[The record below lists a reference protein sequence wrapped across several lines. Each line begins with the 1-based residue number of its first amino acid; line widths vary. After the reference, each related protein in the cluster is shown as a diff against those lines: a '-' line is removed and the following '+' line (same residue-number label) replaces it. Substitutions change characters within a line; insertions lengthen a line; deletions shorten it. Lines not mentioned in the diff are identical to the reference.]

1 MADVRSCIEATGWVP
16 ATPPADVRE
25 ESLNV
30 MDDLDRHVD
39 EYRGRYI
46 ALLQQFCRQPSI
58 SAQGIGMGE
67 AVQMLSGMFEEVG
80 ARVRVLPS
88 GGYPVVYAEAGDA
101 GRVLSFYN
109 HYDVQPP
116 EPLDHWES
124 PPFEAEIRDGR
135 IYARGVAD
143 NKGNLVARICA
154 IDAFQRVRGR
164 LPLQVRFIVE
174 GEEEIASLNLETFVD
189 AYPDLIRADA
199 NIWESGTQD
208 VYGRPI
214 LSLGLKGLCYV
225 ELRTRSMARDL
236 HSSLGAS
243 VPNAAWRL
251 TWALATLKGP
261 DGRIRIPGFYDRV
274 VPPSERDLEMLAR
287 LPDIEAERMG
297 LYGIDQFTYGHTGMD
312 LRINEYFQPT
322 GTICGLDS
330 GYSGPGIKTVM
341 PAIAR
346 AKVDFRLVID
356 QDPEEIFA
364 LLRAHLDQHGFG
376 DVEAELFGAERPART
391 AIDSPIVQIVSD
403 SYRELSGQEPVVV
416 PTSLGSGPMHL
427 LTQKFRIPSCTSGA
441 GHAGSHVHAPNEN
454 IFVED
459 YLREIKHIARVIDR
473 FAAW

>member
-1 MADVRSCIEATGWVP
+1 MHQNSRVGSDDA
-16 ATPPADVRE
+16 PADERE
-25 ESLNV
+25 EILRA

-39 EYRGRYI
+39 EYRGRYV

-58 SAQGIGMGE
+58 SAQGIGME
-67 AVQMLSGMFEEVG
+67 ETVQMLSGMFEDVG
-80 ARVRVLPS
+80 AWVQILPA
-88 GGYPVVYAEAGDA
+88 GGYPVVYAEAGDT

-116 EPLDHWES
+116 EPLDLWES

-154 IDAFQRVRGR
+154 IDAYQRVRGR
-164 LPLQVRFIVE
+164 LPLQLHFIVE
-174 GEEEIASLNLETFVD
+174 GEEEIASLNLETFVET
-189 AYPDLIRADA
+189 YPDLIRADA
-199 NIWESGTQD
+199 NIWESGTKNIH
-208 VYGRPI
+208 GHPI

-225 ELRTRSMARDL
+225 ELRARSMTRDL

-251 TWALATLKGP
+251 TWALSTLKGP

-274 VPPSERDLEMLAR
+274 IPPSERDLSLLAQ
-287 LPDIEAERMG
+287 LPDIELERKT
-297 LYGIDQFTYGHTGMD
+297 LYGIEHFTNGHSGMD

-330 GYSGPGIKTVM
+330 GYTGPGIKTVM
-341 PAIAR
+341 PAVAT
-346 AKVDFRLVID
+346 AKVDFRLVLD

-364 LLRAHLDQHGFG
+364 LLRAHLDQHGFEDIETDLLG
-376 DVEAELFGAERPART
+376 AELPART
-391 AIDSPIVQIVSD
+391 SIDSPIVQIVAD
-403 SYRELSGQEPVVV
+403 SYRELSGREPVVV

-427 LTQKFRIPSCTSGA
+427 LTQKFGIPSCSSGA
-441 GHAGSHVHAPNEN
+441 GHAGSYAHAPNEN
-454 IFVED
+454 IFVD
-459 YLREIKHIARVIDR
+459 DFLREIKHIARVMDR